1 MITTG
6 WTLVPFTQESLHE
19 ALRKMC
25 PAALKAYDKATTD
38 AMRAEW
44 QPSNPTRFCCYFVS
58 EMLYWYA
65 FEDAHAMALKVPGDS
80 TPHRFIAVETHCTSF
95 ALGGPPRMERVDL
108 TCDQFT
114 FDLDYAH
121 ATHRMFLQTGGYGP
135 SKRARQLA
143 ELLQLERKR
152 A

>member
-95 ALGGPPRMERVDL
+95 ALGGPASHGARR
-108 TCDQFT
+108 
-114 FDLDYAH
+114 LDVRPIHLRSRLRTRNASH
-121 ATHRMFLQTGGYGP
+121 VLADRRLRPVEASATACG
-135 SKRARQLA
+135 AA
-143 ELLQLERKR
+143 
-152 A
+152 AA